1 MAPKPMRYTEYYQN
15 DEPFYVVFIHDQA
28 NATKCIGYTNEFPK
42 RVQIT
47 PYDIAIL
54 HEERYC
60 HPKKDDQGNVEM
72 VPTHKKKAKRF
83 YCVDKECI
91 LPRHPYFWRGLVTV
105 STNVQGRLKESH
117 KDLLYA
123 MLKFRLE
130 EDNAQS

>member
-1 MAPKPMRYTEYYQN
+1 
-15 DEPFYVVFIHDQA
+15 
-28 NATKCIGYTNEFPK
+28 
-42 RVQIT
+42 
-47 PYDIAIL
+47 
-54 HEERYC
+54 
-60 HPKKDDQGNVEM
+60 M

-91 LPRHPYFWRGLVTV
+91 LQRHPYFWRGLVTF

-130 EDNAQS
+130 QDNAQSKLN